1 MRPKFKGDLLA
12 VDLFSGAGGLSLG
25 FEDAGFQILYAL
37 EKDKY
42 AAETY
47 RRNHNGRTMLDE
59 ADIHNIEP
67 DTLLRRLGLRRGDLD
82 IVLGGPPCQGFSI
95 ANMRTRSRNNPE
107 NQLVYTYWDFVRKL
121 SPKWFVMENV
131 GGLENFDDG
140 TLKKELLDGFR
151 EIGYDVDAVVLDSS
165 RFGVPQVRKR
175 IFFIGNRLG
184 KTLDPIR
191 GLAKQE
197 TSRAISVREAI
208 DDLPRLSNGNNI
220 DPLPYSKN
228 GGGLT
233 EYQARMRYKN
243 GKEVFNNLVSKNN
256 ALVVERYKNIK
267 QGENLLTMSV
277 RKPHLVNNYKDMS
290 KCHQWIYL
298 RLSWDKPS
306 VVISNYR
313 KNMLIHPSQDRGLSV
328 REAARLQ
335 CFPDTYVFQG
345 SIGFQ
350 QQQVANAVPPLLA
363 RYIAKAIMAT
373 G

>member
-1 MRPKFKGDLLA
+1 MRPKFKGDMLA

-47 RRNHNGRTMLDE
+47 RHNHNGRTMLDE

-107 NQLVYTYWDFVRKL
+107 NQLVYSYLDFVKKF
-121 SPKWFVMENV
+121 SPKWFLMENV

-140 TLKKELLDGFR
+140 ALKEELLDKFR
-151 EIGYDVDAVVLDSS
+151 EIGYDADAIVIDSS

-191 GLAKQE
+191 ELAKRE

-208 DDLPRLSNGNNI
+208 DDLPRLSNGNTA

-228 GGGLT
+228 GWNLT
-233 EYQARMRYKN
+233 EYQTRMRFKN
-243 GKEVFNNLVSKNN
+243 GKTVFNNLVSRNN
-256 ALVVERYKNIK
+256 ALVVKRYKHIK
-267 QGENLLTMSV
+267 QGENLLTLSV
-277 RKPHLVNNYKDMS
+277 RKPDLVYNYKDMS

-298 RLSWDKPS
+298 RLLWNRPS

-313 KNMLIHPSQDRGLSV
+313 KNMLIHPHQDRGLSV

-335 CFPDTYVFQG
+335 SFPDTYVFHG

-363 RYIAKAIMAT
+363 KSIAKVILGSA
-373 G
+373 